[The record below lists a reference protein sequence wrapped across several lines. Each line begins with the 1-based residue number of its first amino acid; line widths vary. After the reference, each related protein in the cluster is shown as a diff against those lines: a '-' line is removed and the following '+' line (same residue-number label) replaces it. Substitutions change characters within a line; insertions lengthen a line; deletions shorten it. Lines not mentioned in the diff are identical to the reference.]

1 MLLEH
6 KGFGPPCYFFNHH
19 VIYNVGR
26 FNSGPQMLGLEWIIS
41 DQGETNGDRNK
52 RRIHDPHDRQGC

>member
-19 VIYNVGR
+19 VIYYLGR

-41 DQGETNGDRNK
+41 DQGETQWR
-52 RRIHDPHDRQGC
+52 